1 SLETAAGFSARGIE
15 HSGVAAQAVEE
26 LGRAGL
32 GVSES
37 AASYTTGDMQAAA
50 AYMIARG

>member
-1 SLETAAGFSARGIE
+1 M
-15 HSGVAAQAVEE
+15 AAQAVEE
-26 LGRAGL
+26 LGWAGL
-32 GVSES
+32 GVSQS